1 MAFTYKVRGRG
12 NFDKESK
19 EPFTISR
26 SKIDLFL
33 ECSRCFY
40 IDQVLGIKRPD
51 SFPFTLNNAVDALLK
66 KEFDIHRK
74 AGSQHPLLKSYGL
87 DAVPFNDER
96 MSEWRDALRN
106 GIKYHDKELNL
117 IIRGGIDDV
126 WINPKGELI
135 IVDYK
140 ATSKADPKAE
150 ITLDADWQIG
160 YKRQMEVYQW
170 LFRQNDF
177 KVSETGYF
185 VYVNG
190 KQDRDAFD
198 AKLDFDVVLL
208 PYKGDPSWIPKTL
221 SDIKN
226 CLVEEVI
233 PKQNDDCVYCAY
245 RKAAAGADAS
255 NKKKNAKK

>member
-1 MAFTYKVRGRG
+1 MPFLYSVRSRN
-12 NFDKESK
+12 NFDKNSSQ
-19 EPFTISR
+19 PFTISR

-33 ECSRCFY
+33 ECTRCFY

-74 AGSQHPLLKSYGL
+74 AQSKHPLLKEYGL
-87 DAVPFNDER
+87 DAVPLKDER
-96 MSEWRDALRN
+96 MTEWRDALRN

-117 IIRGGIDDV
+117 IIRGGIDDI
-126 WINPKGELI
+126 WTNPEGELI

-170 LFRQNDF
+170 LFRQNGFRVND
-177 KVSETGYF
+177 TGYF

-190 KQDRDAFD
+190 KQDRASFN
-198 AKLDFDVVLL
+198 AKLEFDVTLL
-208 PYKGDPSWIPKTL
+208 PYKGDPSWIPEVLKDLKKCLL
-221 SDIKN
+221 SG
-226 CLVEEVI
+226 EI
-233 PKQNDDCVYCAY
+233 PKPNETCSYCAY
-245 RKAAAGADAS
+245 RKAAAEADVKS
-255 NKKKNAKK
+255 RKKK